1 MRKPPTQ
8 NLHWSEGFAPTYMVI
23 RVLGVP
29 LLLETLE
36 YLNTCH
42 RYLLGI
48 FFTNLTKRN
57 ITWKSINI
65 FVCKTFL
72 GQQEKLKTALTCVG
86 NAEKTVENYK
96 DFLKTEKYKEWNEQ
110 QNKKQEDHVKEMIG
124 EFIVKKTFL
133 FKIRC

>member
-1 MRKPPTQ
+1 M
-8 NLHWSEGFAPTYMVI
+8 
-23 RVLGVP
+23 
-29 LLLETLE
+29 
-36 YLNTCH
+36 
-42 RYLLGI
+42 GI
-48 FFTNLTKRN
+48 SFTNLTKRN
-57 ITWKSINI
+57 ITWKIINI

-124 EFIVKKTFL
+124 EFIVKKTFYFL
-133 FKIRC
+133 F